1 MKQLIYLLFFLF
13 SGITVQAQTVIL
25 NVIQNYSI
33 PEIPTITQNTDT
45 LMSSIETG
53 NQWYKNGE
61 PLLGETKQTLV
72 ITHSGEYSVIVT
84 NSFGCSSQSEIFQAI
99 KTDIAII
106 QTYDFSYNIFP
117 NPNNGLFTV
126 EVKSDKTDLLIL
138 ELLTISGKSVVKM
151 KTEHTQGTQRYQFGK
166 RNIVDGIYTLKIVFG
181 SQRKNQKLII
191 NNIST
196 KNNSI

>member
-1 MKQLIYLLFFLF
+1 MKLLIYLLFFLF
-13 SGITVQAQTVIL
+13 SGITIQAQTVIL

-45 LMSSIETG
+45 LKSSIETG

-61 PLLGETKQTLV
+61 LLLDETKQTLV
-72 ITHSGEYSVIVT
+72 ITHSGGYSVIVT
-84 NSFGCSSQSEIFQAI
+84 NSFGCSSLSEIFQAI

-106 QTYDFSYNIFP
+106 QTDDFSCNVFP

-126 EVKSDKTDLLIL
+126 EVKSDKTDLFVL
-138 ELLTISGKSVVKM
+138 ELLTISGKSVVRM

-166 RNIVDGIYTLKIVFG
+166 SNLVDGIYTLKIEFG
-181 SQRKNQKLII
+181 SQIISRKLII
-191 NNIST
+191 N
-196 KNNSI
+196 K